1 MLIKNLKA
9 KVEPPQ
15 AKQDQQAIDHPRNF
29 ALIMSASTCR
39 GSLGET
45 FAVRI
50 RLNGNEAI
58 RRLGGIRRGL
68 HFPRSRIIKL
78 CRLLEKDGK
87 LEQQLHQTNV
97 QIHGS
102 VQILKE
108 CNVGEREDLGTAV
121 LVLEH
126 LVAKTQDLLQEVQ
139 QAAQSGYDIPSG
151 FYLRADSLVHD
162 FERELKF
169 LTKVRKAIQIEPEP
183 QLAKVCHRKRG
194 LFAWVRRLF
203 VWTEPVVVRQRV
215 EHHQREH
222 IFSGY
227 TWEVERR
234 CKCLNY
240 R

>member
-1 MLIKNLKA
+1 M
-9 KVEPPQ
+9 
-15 AKQDQQAIDHPRNF
+15 DHPRHSP
-29 ALIMSASTCR
+29 LVMSASTCR
-39 GSLGET
+39 GSLPET

-78 CRLLEKDGK
+78 CRMLEKDGK
-87 LEQQLHQTNV
+87 LEQQLQQTNV

-126 LVAKTQDLLQEVQ
+126 LVAKTQDLLQGVQ
-139 QAAQSGYDIPSG
+139 QAAQSGYGIPSG

-169 LTKVRKAIQIEPEP
+169 LTKVRKAIQTESGS
-183 QLAKVCHRKRG
+183 QLAKVSHYRRG
-194 LFAWVRRLF
+194 FFAWVRRLF
-203 VWTEPVVVRQRV
+203 LWPEPVVVQQRV

-234 CKCLNY
+234 CKCLDY